1 MKLSSIIHTN
11 CYGLLFFLQNL
22 LIIRMLN
29 GIGMFGNLFSLGKME
44 RDTKYCSISSKEGL

>member
-11 CYGLLFFLQNL
+11 CYGLLFLQNL

-29 GIGMFGNLFSLGKME
+29 GSGKFGNLFSLGKME
-44 RDTKYCSISSKEGL
+44 RESNYCSVSNKEGL